1 MTFLRQMMLEDM
13 QLRGLSEK
21 TQEIYV
27 RAVRQL
33 AEHYGRSPDKIRE
46 NQLRQY
52 FLYLK
57 NTRGVSRSTYTV
69 ALCGIKFFYQQTLRK
84 NWRLFDLV
92 RPRRDKHLP
101 VVLSASEVQQILGC
115 IRRPHYK
122 VCLCTIYACG
132 LRIAEGA
139 HLRVEDIDSARR
151 LIYIRHGK
159 GDKDRSVPLPPR
171 ILDALRRFWLTH
183 QHTVWLFPGRD
194 RWGIIKEAA
203 QPISSRSLQ
212 RAFSAALQESE
223 VEKRATVHTL
233 RHSYATHL
241 LEAGVHLRLIQAYL
255 GHSSPSSTAI
265 YTHLT
270 PKNESITVPEIDQV
284 LESLWG

>member
-1 MTFLRQMMLEDM
+1 MTVLRQKMLEDM

-33 AEHYGRSPDKIRE
+33 AEYYGKSPDTIGE

-57 NTRGVSRSTYTV
+57 NTRRVSRSTYV
-69 ALCGIKFFYQQTLRK
+69 VSLCGIKFLYQQTLRK
-84 NWRLFDLV
+84 NWGIFDLV

-101 VVLSASEVQQILGC
+101 VVLSASEVQQVLGC

-122 VCLCTIYACG
+122 VCLSTIYACG

-139 HLRVEDIDSARR
+139 HLRVEDIDSARM

-159 GDKDRSVPLPPR
+159 GDKDRSVPLPPI
-171 ILDALRRFWLTH
+171 ILDALRQFWLTH
-183 QHTVWLFPGRD
+183 QHPVWLFPGRN
-194 RWGIIKEAA
+194 RGGAIPEAA
-203 QPISSRSLQ
+203 EPITTRSIQ
-212 RAFSAALQESE
+212 RAFAAALKESE
-223 VEKRATVHTL
+223 VEKKATVHTL

-241 LEAGVHLRLIQAYL
+241 LEAGVQLRLIQAYL

-284 LESLWG
+284 LNSLWG